1 LAKFSKEF
9 DICLGDFNEKG
20 VVAKEFASVNMDFTY
35 FMSAEDLKKFPKDK
49 LPEPITFPK
58 YFDLSKAERV
68 YITQEEVLRR
78 VEEEQEKLR
87 NL

>member
-1 LAKFSKEF
+1 
-9 DICLGDFNEKG
+9 
-20 VVAKEFASVNMDFTY
+20 MDFTY
-35 FMSAEDLKKFPKDK
+35 FMGAEELKKLPKDK
-49 LPEPITFPK
+49 LPEPINFPK

>member
-1 LAKFSKEF
+1 M
-9 DICLGDFNEKG
+9 
-20 VVAKEFASVNMDFTY
+20 NMDFTFY
-35 FMSAEDLKKFPKDK
+35 MGADELKKFPKDK

-58 YFDLSKAERV
+58 SFDMSKAERI

-78 VEEEQEKLR
+78 VEEEQEKLK